1 MREDQIIKL
10 KQDPNYH
17 MMVAVL
23 GEYDD
28 TVDYMGPNN
37 SWKKYLIPRT
47 LWGID
52 CNIASYRH
60 DWLYFEGGNES
71 DRLKADRLFLFDL
84 ISFIE
89 DHHCSWPWGT
99 RWLHR
104 KLARSRADK
113 YYMAV
118 KSQGHKEF
126 NYHD

>member
-1 MREDQIIKL
+1 MRQDQIIKL
-10 KQDPNYH
+10 KQHPEYH
-17 MMVAVL
+17 LMVACL

-28 TVDYMGPNN
+28 EVDYMGPNN

-52 CNIASYRH
+52 CNIASYIH
-60 DWLYFEGGNES
+60 DFRYFQGGDES
-71 DRLKADRLFLFDL
+71 DRLQADKEFLFDL
-84 ISFIE
+84 IDFIE
-89 DHHCSWPWGT
+89 DHHCNWLWGT
-99 RWLHR
+99 RWLHM

-118 KSQGHKEF
+118 KGQGHKEF